1 MGIGSGIPKCYAH
14 SSLKPSFSSS
24 LRLPLVPCRL
34 GRHPGVGG
42 VVSKAPRDK
51 HTPRRPKDGLSA
63 ARVPFR
69 VVQLCDDA
77 NALVDGLRELA
88 PYARH
93 PRDALL
99 LAAAISKVAIAA
111 IGPDL
116 WGGFFKDKA

>member
-1 MGIGSGIPKCYAH
+1 MCN
-14 SSLKPSFSSS
+14 FD
-24 LRLPLVPCRL
+24 
-34 GRHPGVGG
+34 VGG
-42 VVSKAPRDK
+42 GSRGSVPPNRRI
-51 HTPRRPKDGLSA
+51 PRRPKDGLSA

-77 NALVDGLRELA
+77 NALADGLRELA

-116 WGGFFKDKA
+116 WGGFFTDKA

>member
-1 MGIGSGIPKCYAH
+1 MSVDEAEDLFRRTVESH
-14 SSLKPSFSSS
+14 
-24 LRLPLVPCRL
+24 
-34 GRHPGVGG
+34 VG
-42 VVSKAPRDK
+42 
-51 HTPRRPKDGLSA
+51 PKDGLSA

-77 NALVDGLRELA
+77 NALADGLRELA

-116 WGGFFKDKA
+116 WGGFFTDKA